1 MSIVSLRMLQNC
13 ATVIVFNG
21 FGIKCF
27 NMAFILG
34 VAESFLSSKDRILFD
49 VLGPGN
55 VLQKPQKSSKI
66 TKLK

>member
-34 VAESFLSSKDRILFD
+34 VAESFLSSKGRILFD
-49 VLGPGN
+49 VLGESETEQSPYFH
-55 VLQKPQKSSKI
+55 S
-66 TKLK
+66 